1 MRTKSDHWQKIIQA
15 HTKSGL
21 SAAAFC
27 RQREINIY
35 QFRWW
40 QRRFRRDEG
49 LSPKVKPDDFLRL
62 RPDPELRRDRPAGI
76 HLCLPNGIR
85 ILVEPGF
92 DPVTLRN
99 VVAAIQSA
107 RGNPL

>member
-27 RQREINIY
+27 RKKKINIY

-40 QRRFRRDEG
+40 QRRFRKDE
-49 LSPKVKPDDFLRL
+49 LKASKPGAGDFLRL
-62 RPDPELRRDRPAGI
+62 MPDSELRLDRPAGI

-92 DPVTLRN
+92 DPATLRN
-99 VVAAIQSA
+99 VIATIQST